1 MMDNLITI
9 ALITGT
15 ITLLNGPLLIT
26 IMSRHWKKDDE
37 IGNLRDDIDKLF
49 KLVNRLAA
57 GLEIGLRND
66 KVIFR
71 ALRENCINGDSELQD
86 KIMDEYF
93 TECTVHSFK
102 MDKEE

>member
-1 MMDNLITI
+1 MNDII
-9 ALITGT
+9 KVAVITGV
-15 ITLLNGPLLIT
+15 ITLLNGPLFIT
-26 IMSRHWKKDDE
+26 IMSRHWRKDDE
-37 IGNLRDDIDKLF
+37 INNLREDIDKLF

-93 TECTVHSFK
+93 TECTVHGFK
-102 MDKEE
+102 VDKEE

>member
-1 MMDNLITI
+1 MNDIITV
-9 ALITGT
+9 AVITGA
-15 ITLLNGPLLIT
+15 ITLLNGPLIIT
-26 IMSRHWKKDDE
+26 IMSRRWHKDDE
-37 IGNLRDDIDKLF
+37 ISNLREDIDKLF

-93 TECTVHSFK
+93 TECTVHGFK
-102 MDKEE
+102 ADKGE